1 MPLEPTGEGEQEDV
15 LFVVCLRCDEDVDAT
30 SNYCPECGA
39 SLDPALNRASAVVD
53 RTMPTLGRLARR
65 MWRNP
70 IGFLI
75 RFVIFAVCF
84 GIAVRLVVGIIRRGF
99 G

>member
-1 MPLEPTGEGEQEDV
+1 MPLEPTGESEQEDA
-15 LFVVCLRCDEDVDAT
+15 LFVVCLRCDEEVDAT

-39 SLDPALNRASAVVD
+39 SLDRALNRASAVLD
-53 RTMPTLGRLARR
+53 RSMPILRRVARR

-75 RFVIFAVCF
+75 RFVIFVVCF
-84 GIAVRLVVGIIRRGF
+84 GIAVRIVVGIVRRGF

>member
-1 MPLEPTGEGEQEDV
+1 MPLEPTGESEHEDA
-15 LFVVCLRCDEDVDAT
+15 LFIVCLRCNEEVDAT

-39 SLDPALNRASAVVD
+39 SLDPALNRASAVLD
-53 RTMPTLGRLARR
+53 RSMPTLRRVARR

-70 IGFLI
+70 VGFLI
-75 RFVIFAVCF
+75 RFVIFVVCF
-84 GIAVRLVVGIIRRGF
+84 GVAVRIVVGIVRRGL

>member
-1 MPLEPTGEGEQEDV
+1 MPLEPTGESEQEDAP
-15 LFVVCLRCDEDVDAT
+15 FVVCLRCNEEVDAT

-39 SLDPALNRASAVVD
+39 SLDPALNRASAVLD
-53 RTMPTLGRLARR
+53 RTMPTLRRLSRR

-75 RFVIFAVCF
+75 RFVIFVVCF
-84 GIAVRLVVGIIRRGF
+84 GIAVRIVVGIVRRTLG
-99 G
+99 

>member
-1 MPLEPTGEGEQEDV
+1 MPLEPTGGSEQEEA
-15 LFVVCLRCDEDVDAT
+15 LFVVCLRCDEEVDAT

-39 SLDPALNRASAVVD
+39 SLDPALNRASAVLD
-53 RTMPTLGRLARR
+53 RTMPTVRRIARG

-75 RFVIFAVCF
+75 RFVIFAVCL
-84 GIAVRLVVGIIRRGF
+84 GIAVRLIAGIVRRGF

>member
-1 MPLEPTGEGEQEDV
+1 MPLEPTGDSEQEGAR
-15 LFVVCLRCDEDVDAT
+15 FVVCLRCDEEVDAT

-39 SLDPALNRASAVVD
+39 SLDRALNRASALLD
-53 RTMPTLGRLARR
+53 RSMPTLRRLSRR
-65 MWRNP
+65 IWRNP

-75 RFVIFAVCF
+75 RFVILVVCF
-84 GIAVRLVVGIIRRGF
+84 GIAVRIVVGIVRGAF

>member
-39 SLDPALNRASAVVD
+39 SLDPALNRASAVLD
-53 RTMPTLGRLARR
+53 RTTPTLRRLARR

-70 IGFLI
+70 IGFLL

-84 GIAVRLVVGIIRRGF
+84 GIAVRIVVGIIRRGL